1 MNRTVIK
8 GRVVAGAAIL
18 DPGVAVVEDGV
29 ITEVREGT
37 TAEPGIDAGSM
48 LVMPALV
55 DLHSDGLEREAQPRP
70 GVELDLAFAIGA
82 FEGKVRSAGIAT
94 MYHGVAFE
102 ENRTW
107 MRSLAMAERSYRA
120 IEARSE
126 TQPAVDHRV
135 LHRLDARDEAALNAL
150 AQRLPDR
157 GALVSF
163 EDHTLGQG
171 QFRDIE
177 RLKQTMASTYPEGTD
192 LDAMIAER
200 VAEREAVAPQYD
212 RSLSTLSEWAL
223 AGRIVMI
230 GHDLVDPEQVVRFS
244 ELGAAIAE
252 FPCTVE
258 AAEAA
263 RKRDMPIVAGAPN
276 ILLGGS
282 HSGNVAA
289 EKLVQL
295 GLCDVLASDYAPH
308 ALLAAAFHLARN
320 GSTDLAGAVGLVTQG
335 PAEAVGLVDRGT
347 LAPGMR
353 GDVLVIDDSGSW
365 PRVVGSWRAGELAV
379 G

>member
-1 MNRTVIK
+1 MSRTMIQ
-8 GRVVAGAAIL
+8 GRVVAGSAIF
-18 DPGVAVVEDGV
+18 DPGVVVVENGV
-29 ITEVREGT
+29 ITDVREGT
-37 TAEPGIDAGSM
+37 TGDDKVDAGAM
-48 LVMPALV
+48 LVIPALV

-70 GVELDLAFAIGA
+70 GVELDLDFAVGA

-120 IEARSE
+120 IEAR
-126 TQPAVDHRV
+126 TTVQPAVDHRV
-135 LHRLDARDEAALNAL
+135 LHRLDARDAVALDAL

-171 QFRDIE
+171 QFRDVE
-177 RLKQTMASTYPEGTD
+177 RLRSTMASTYPESTD
-192 LDAMIAER
+192 LDAMIAEQI
-200 VAEREAVAPQYD
+200 AEREAVAPQYE
-212 RSLSTLSEWAL
+212 RSLATLSEWAL
-223 AGRIVMI
+223 SGRIMMM
-230 GHDLVDPEQVVRFS
+230 GHDLVEPDQVAQFCD
-244 ELGAAIAE
+244 LGASIAE

-263 RKRDMPIVAGAPN
+263 RERAMPIIAGAPN
-276 ILLGGS
+276 VLLGGS

-289 EKLVQL
+289 EALVQL
-295 GLCDVLASDYAPH
+295 GLCDALASDYAPH
-308 ALLAAAFHLARN
+308 ALLAAALHLV
-320 GSTDLAGAVGLVTQG
+320 GSGSIDLAGAVALITQG
-335 PAEAVGLVDRGT
+335 PARAVRLDDRGV

-353 GDVLVIDDSGSW
+353 GDVLIVDDGGQW
-365 PRVVGSWRAGELAV
+365 PRMVASWRAGELMV
-379 G
+379 S

>member
-1 MNRTVIK
+1 MSRTVIQ
-8 GRVVAGAAIL
+8 GRVVAGSAIF
-18 DPGVAVVEDGV
+18 DPGVVVVENGV
-29 ITEVREGT
+29 ITDVREGT
-37 TAEPGIDAGSM
+37 TGDDKVDAGAM
-48 LVMPALV
+48 LVIPALV

-70 GVELDLAFAIGA
+70 GVELDLDFAVGA

-120 IEARSE
+120 IEAR
-126 TQPAVDHRV
+126 TTVQPAVDHRV
-135 LHRLDARDEAALNAL
+135 LHRLDARDAVALDAL

-171 QFRDIE
+171 QFRDVE
-177 RLKQTMASTYPEGTD
+177 RLRSTMASTYPESTD
-192 LDAMIAER
+192 LDAMIAEQI
-200 VAEREAVAPQYD
+200 AEREAVAPQYE
-212 RSLSTLSEWAL
+212 RSLATLSEWAL
-223 AGRIVMI
+223 SGRIIMM
-230 GHDLVDPEQVVRFS
+230 GHDLVEPDQVAQFCD
-244 ELGAAIAE
+244 LGAAIAE

-263 RKRDMPIVAGAPN
+263 RERAMPIIAGAPN
-276 ILLGGS
+276 VLLGGS

-289 EKLVQL
+289 EALVQL
-295 GLCDVLASDYAPH
+295 GLCDALASDYAPH
-308 ALLAAAFHLARN
+308 ALLAAALHLV
-320 GSTDLAGAVGLVTQG
+320 GSGSIDLAGAVALITQG
-335 PAEAVGLVDRGT
+335 PARAVRLDDRGV

-353 GDVLVIDDSGSW
+353 GDVLIVDDGGQW
-365 PRVVGSWRAGELAV
+365 PRMVASWRAGELMV
-379 G
+379 S